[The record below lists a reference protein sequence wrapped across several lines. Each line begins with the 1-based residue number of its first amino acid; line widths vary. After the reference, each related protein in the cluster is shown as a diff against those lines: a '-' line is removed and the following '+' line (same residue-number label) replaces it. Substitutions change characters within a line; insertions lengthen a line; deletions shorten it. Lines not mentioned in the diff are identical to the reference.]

1 MHERVHAG
9 IQKLFLS
16 AYTVVTVACKTIYL
30 LDADIYVSKMI
41 SESNF
46 TSHKVKLKQ

>member
-1 MHERVHAG
+1 MHEGVHAG
-9 IQKLFLS
+9 IQKLFLP
-16 AYTVVTVACKTIYL
+16 ANTVFTVARKKIHL

-46 TSHKVKLKQ
+46 TSHKVKLEQ